1 MATHCP
7 DVETVA
13 STEKGVCMLTA
24 RDCRRKALA
33 IVFWSCFVIGL
44 SGPCE
49 PARAA
54 SDPPASPSQEQPAM
68 SADPSGS
75 TGKGAE
81 GKGRGL
87 RPGRK
92 ACAEDVKKLCAGV
105 KAGEGRIM
113 QCLREHTQE
122 LSPAC
127 NEMMQQRG
135 THRP

>member
-1 MATHCP
+1 
-7 DVETVA
+7 
-13 STEKGVCMLTA
+13 
-24 RDCRRKALA
+24 
-33 IVFWSCFVIGL
+33 
-44 SGPCE
+44 
-49 PARAA
+49 
-54 SDPPASPSQEQPAM
+54 M

-81 GKGRGL
+81 GKGHGL

-127 NEMMQQRG
+127 NDMMQQRG